1 MASLSAAKADVIG
14 PLRAV
19 FRIATLILLL
29 LLMLPL
35 HGLWRLL
42 RLPSPWP
49 RLFLGR
55 VAALCGAAVMRQG
68 KALRHDVL
76 FVANHVSWVDIPV
89 LAGATGTAF
98 VAHEGIAKW
107 PLIGWL
113 ASLNNTI
120 FVARADRLSV
130 AGQIDTLREALDA
143 RQPIAIFPEGTT
155 TDGTELLAFK
165 PALFE
170 VVVPPPKPMMVQ
182 PLLLDYGPSS
192 PQVAWV
198 GDEPA
203 LANAWRLLV
212 RPDSFPIRID
222 FLDPF
227 DPTDFADRK
236 AIAAE
241 ARRRILRAASARAP
255 GIV

>member
-1 MASLSAAKADVIG
+1 MASLSTAKVDVIG
-14 PLRAV
+14 PVRAV
-19 FRIATLILLL
+19 LRIATLVLLL
-29 LLMLPL
+29 LLSLPL
-35 HGLWRLL
+35 HGLWRLV
-42 RLPSPWP
+42 RQPSPWP

-55 VAALCGAAVMRQG
+55 VAALCGAAVERQG
-68 KALRHDVL
+68 KAVPRDVL
-76 FVANHVSWVDIPV
+76 FVANHVSWLDIPV

-98 VAHEGIAKW
+98 VAHEGVAKW

-113 ASLNNTI
+113 AGLNNTI

-130 AGQIDTLREALDA
+130 ASQIDAIRAALDA

-155 TDGTELLAFK
+155 TDGNDLLAFK

-170 VVVPPPKPMMVQ
+170 GIVPPPKPMMVQ
-182 PLLLDYGPSS
+182 PVLLDYGPSS
-192 PQVAWV
+192 ADVAWV

-203 LANAWRLLV
+203 LTNAWRLLI
-212 RPDSFPIRID
+212 RPDYFPVRVH

-227 DPTDFADRK
+227 DPVDFADRK

-241 ARRRILRAASARAP
+241 ARRRILRAASARGA
-255 GIV
+255 GTV